1 MKRLRNTAI
10 YYIIFGAL
18 LAASFFFFKLWPIS
32 ILGILLLLTYLI
44 LRFGFKKKNIKNNLT
59 KQQLI
64 LWDAFLILL
73 PFIYVILFSWYVWRP
88 YNQAIVL
95 PKNYEGIVAIQ
106 YNKPDGQPKEWTGGF
121 LGIGA
126 SRLIKVDS
134 TGMAKSQFTYHNNAV
149 PLLGAQQHSS
159 PKGLKIYYEDDLDNE
174 IIKGANGIKSTYK
187 NIDGL
192 PNIYFTG
199 YKKYPL
205 IIFVITKKEN
215 YHYYFMNEEERI
227 ININKNKQNPYK
239 YPEINTHELNKK
251 YSTLYELDSHYEKMI
266 NQ

>member
-32 ILGILLLLTYLI
+32 ILGLLLLLAYLV

-64 LWDAFLILL
+64 LWDAFLILF
-73 PFIYVILFSWYVWRP
+73 PFIYVIVFSWFVWRP
-88 YNQAIVL
+88 YKQAIVL
-95 PKNYEGIVAIQ
+95 PKNYEGIVAVQ

-149 PLLGAQQHSS
+149 PFLGAQQHSS

-174 IIKGANGIKSTYK
+174 IIKDANGVSFTYENKDKNKPSIYFIEYRFTYK
-187 NIDGL
+187 
-192 PNIYFTG
+192 PTV
-199 YKKYPL
+199 
-205 IIFVITKKEN
+205 IFVITKKEN
-215 YHYYFMNEEERI
+215 YHYYFMNEKEKEKWRKAKQKKSNYYI
-227 ININKNKQNPYK
+227 DELPHRLKQTFKDNRDLYNIYN
-239 YPEINTHELNKK
+239 
-251 YSTLYELDSHYEKMI
+251 
-266 NQ
+266 

>member
-18 LAASFFFFKLWPIS
+18 LTVSFFFFKLWPIS
-32 ILGILLLLTYLI
+32 ILGILLLLFYLI

-64 LWDAFLILL
+64 LWDAFLILF

-88 YNQAIVL
+88 YNQAIIL
-95 PKNYEGIVAIQ
+95 PKNYEGIVAVQ
-106 YNKPDGQPKEWTGGF
+106 YNIPDGQAKEWTGGF

-134 TGMAKSQFTYHNNAV
+134 TGMAKSQFTYHNNAI
-149 PLLGAQQHSS
+149 PFLGAQQHSS

-174 IIKGANGIKSTYK
+174 IKEASFFKWENKQDSVYIYK
-187 NIDGL
+187 EGVDF
-192 PNIYFTG
+192 Y
-199 YKKYPL
+199 YPL
-205 IIFVITKKEN
+205 LLFTVTTPNKYYDYYLTEEEMIERYREKYNREPSKGEFFDTRILRKEFQHYYELQN
-215 YHYYFMNEEERI
+215 YH
-227 ININKNKQNPYK
+227 
-239 YPEINTHELNKK
+239 HKK
-251 YSTLYELDSHYEKMI
+251 
-266 NQ
+266 